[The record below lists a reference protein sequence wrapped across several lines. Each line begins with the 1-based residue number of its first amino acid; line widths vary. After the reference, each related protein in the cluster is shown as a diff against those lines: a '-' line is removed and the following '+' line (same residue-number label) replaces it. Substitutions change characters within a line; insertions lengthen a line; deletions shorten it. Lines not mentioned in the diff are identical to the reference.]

1 MEMNRRGFLGCSAAS
16 AAVTAL
22 AAEDDKIFDGG
33 LSDVTPP
40 GSPVR
45 SRPLVPAGSV
55 SLASFSRKCVGCQ
68 LCISAC
74 PHNVLR
80 PSMDLKRFS
89 QPEMGFERGWCR
101 PSCTA
106 CGTACPAGAI
116 RPMSPEEKRGTHI
129 GRAVWHKDR
138 CLAVQEG
145 VSCNSCAHH
154 CPMKAIMLMP
164 LDRND
169 KNSPKV
175 PVIDQDACI
184 GCGACEHF
192 CPARPLPAM
201 TLEGNAVHRVVPPMS
216 DADALAEARRLLDSG
231 FACVLLKDGVIA
243 ARVKGRGV
251 MPLLDL
257 LDHAPDKLRGAW
269 LVDRVI
275 GRAAAAIA
283 AMGGVK
289 RVDAMLAAEGASDIL
304 AKKSIAFSA
313 DKIVPVV
320 LNRDKTGP
328 CPMEAAVKKLSEP
341 AAMLKAIR
349 RRAAELRAADAKTPQ
364 KKAAH

>member
-1 MEMNRRGFLGCSAAS
+1 MNRRGFLGWSAAS
-16 AAVTAL
+16 AAAAAI
-22 AAEDDKIFDGG
+22 AAENDKIFDGG
-33 LSDVTPP
+33 FSDVAPP
-40 GSPVR
+40 GTPVR
-45 SRPLVPAGSV
+45 SRPLVPAGSG

-80 PSMDLKRFS
+80 PSMDPKRFS

-106 CGTACPAGAI
+106 CGKACPAGAI
-116 RPMSPEEKRGTHI
+116 RPISPDEKRSTHI

-138 CLAVQEG
+138 CLAAQEG
-145 VSCNSCAHH
+145 VACNSCEHH
-154 CPMKAIMLMP
+154 CPVKAIMLLP
-164 LDRND
+164 LDPND
-169 KNSPKV
+169 KNGHKV
-175 PVIDQDACI
+175 PVVDQDACI

-192 CPARPLPAM
+192 CPARPLPAIV
-201 TLEGNAVHRVVPPMS
+201 LEGNAVHRVVMPMS
-216 DADALAEARRLLDSG
+216 DADALAEARKLLEGG
-231 FACVLLKDGVIA
+231 FACVLLKDGVII

-251 MPLLDL
+251 SPLLDL

-283 AMGGVK
+283 VMGGVK
-289 RVDAMLAAEGASDIL
+289 RVDTLLAAEGAKDIL
-304 AKKSIAFSA
+304 AKKGITLSA
-313 DKIVPVV
+313 DKTVPMI
-320 LNRDKTGP
+320 LNRDKTGS

-341 AAMLKAIR
+341 KAMLKAIR
-349 RRAAELRAADAKTPQ
+349 RRAAELRAAAAKAPS